1 MDGINGDSGGQ
12 RASERTLERTALA
25 GAAAI
30 QSIINERDELR
41 GLTHAQQVQI
51 SRLARESGDARRRLA
66 EIRRHY
72 LELATVILE
81 RFEKFDAALR
91 HATESPC
98 STTAQ
103 TEDDTVGEGRFTAP
117 RFEG

>member
-1 MDGINGDSGGQ
+1 MDTINGGAGGQ
-12 RASERTLERTALA
+12 RSSEQNLERTALA

-30 QSIINERDELR
+30 QSLINERDELR

-66 EIRRHY
+66 EIRRDY

-81 RFEKFDAALR
+81 RFEKFDTALR
-91 HATESPC
+91 HATEGPC
-98 STTAQ
+98 SATAL
-103 TEDDTVGEGRFTAP
+103 TEDDTIGEGRFTAT
-117 RFEG
+117 RFER